1 MNATPCETH
10 KSTHR
15 EDRIS
20 VLLIFAPCFLL
31 LLSIA
36 LLGQLV
42 GLHWQTWLPGAEH
55 KTSIFSGVHAAVYT
69 FMSQLI

>member
-1 MNATPCETH
+1 MSATPCETH
-10 KSTHR
+10 KSPHR

-20 VLLIFAPCFLL
+20 VLLIVAPCFLL